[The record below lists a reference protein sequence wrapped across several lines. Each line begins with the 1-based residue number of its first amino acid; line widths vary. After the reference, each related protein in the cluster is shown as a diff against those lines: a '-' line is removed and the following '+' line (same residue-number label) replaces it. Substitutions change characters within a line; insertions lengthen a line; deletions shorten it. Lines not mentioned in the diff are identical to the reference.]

1 MPKIVIDGEEIEARE
16 GQSILQAAS
25 EHNID
30 IPHFCYH
37 PRLKVAG
44 NCRMCLVE
52 IEKVPKLQV
61 ACGTPVREGMV
72 VSTKNERVIKARRAV
87 LEFLLLQHPLDCPIC
102 DQCGECT
109 LQDYCFRYGPARS
122 RYDFPK
128 QRFARLDIGPD
139 LVRDQNRCIRCTRC
153 IRFLRDVAGSEEFC
167 LSERGGHA
175 EVGPYLEKPVNS
187 PFSLNLVELCPV
199 GALTSKHF
207 RFQGRPWLLEQVRT
221 LCPGCSRGCNVV
233 AWHDGQRILRLT
245 PAHNDEVNL
254 EWLCNPGRL
263 TIEREQDQLCLTRES
278 PEDAVGEALR
288 ALGGIP
294 GERVA
299 LLVSGRLSNED
310 LYAVAKL
317 AREVLGTRWLAT
329 VPAESDE
336 RPFGPRGEPL
346 PGWFIRADKAPNSR
360 GAQEILAAGEHV
372 EAAELAQA
380 IKDGQLSALLAFAAD
395 PLEELAAYDLGE
407 ALGRLD
413 LLLAADTHSNGFT
426 EKARLVV
433 PLCGPFDSEG
443 SYTNEAGRVQRVRQV
458 LEAAGQR
465 RPAWQLAQQLATGLQ
480 ADGWSFAS
488 AAQVTAE
495 LATRVA
501 AFAGIDLDNLGDAGI
516 IIDTSGEQDAA
527 ETGDSHAPMVT
538 DDAH

>member
-16 GQSILQAAS
+16 GQSVLQAAS
-25 EHNID
+25 EHGID

-72 VSTKNERVIKARRAV
+72 VSTSSERVIKARRAV

-109 LQDYCFRYGPARS
+109 LQDYCFRYGASRS
-122 RYDFPK
+122 RYNFPK

-139 LVRDQNRCIRCTRC
+139 LVRDQNRCLRCTRC

-175 EVGPYLEKPVNS
+175 EVGPYLEKPVTS
-187 PFSLNLVELCPV
+187 PFSMNLVEICPV

-207 RFQGRPWLLEQVRT
+207 RFRGRPWLLQQVRT
-221 LCPGCSRGCNVV
+221 LCPGCSRGCNVI
-233 AWHDGQRILRLT
+233 AWHDGRRILRLT
-245 PAHNDEVNL
+245 PAVNEEVNR

-263 TIEREQDQLCLTRES
+263 TIEREQDQLRLEEES
-278 PEDAVGEALR
+278 PADAVGEAVR
-288 ALGGIP
+288 ALGTIP

-299 LLVSGRLSNED
+299 VLVSGRLGNED

-329 VPAESDE
+329 VPVQSDE
-336 RPFGPRGEPL
+336 RPFGPLDEPL
-346 PGWFIRADKAPNSR
+346 PNWFIRADKTPNGR
-360 GAQEILAAGEHV
+360 GAGEITTAGEHV
-372 EAAELAQA
+372 EAAELARA
-380 IKDGQLSALLAFAAD
+380 IKAGEVSALLAFAAN
-395 PLEELAAYDLGE
+395 PLEELAAEELGE
-407 ALGRLD
+407 ALGKLD
-413 LLLAADTHSNGFT
+413 LLLAAATHANGFT
-426 EKARLVV
+426 EMARLVL
-433 PLCGPFDSEG
+433 PLSGPFENEG
-443 SYTNEAGRVQRVRQV
+443 SYTNEAGRVQRLRQV
-458 LEAAGQR
+458 LPAAGDR
-465 RPAWQLAQQLATGLQ
+465 RPAWQLAQQLAVGLG
-480 ADGWSFAS
+480 APGWNFAS
-488 AAQVTAE
+488 AAQVMAE
-495 LATRVA
+495 LATKVD
-501 AFAGIDLDNLGDAGI
+501 AFAGIASDDLGDGGVLLGA
-516 IIDTSGEQDAA
+516 TGEQAA
-527 ETGDSHAPMVT
+527 VETGDSHARVDT